1 MPVAPTY
8 PGVYIEEIPS
18 GVRTIVGVSTS
29 TGAFVD
35 YFPQGPM
42 NEAVQIFS
50 WADFERIFGGLD
62 TKSEASYAIQQFF
75 LNGGTTAYVVRTT
88 SGTSSNAAK
97 SAAIVLQ
104 DGAGNNILLATAAS
118 PGLWGNQLRIDI
130 NFGATDPST
139 LFNLTVTE
147 VSFTGGTPSVVATES
162 FRNVTLDSTATNY
175 VVEIVNARSQLIT
188 LQSLGT
194 SGRPEQT
201 GTVSGGFSALSLP
214 AWQPGHVFALGTQVL
229 DANGNLEKVTTAG
242 TSLANPPAWPTTVN
256 SSVVEGAVTWTLINP
271 PHWSA
276 HQAFLTGDEIVDSNG
291 NVQQVTTPGTS
302 GGVAPAWATT
312 PVGATTPDG
321 GVTWTLVSIG
331 SPAWAASHAFSLG
344 NLIVDSNGKWEVVT
358 LAGTS
363 GATAPTWPTT
373 LNATVVDGA
382 AGSLAWT
389 LVATGVGV
397 VPSWSPRHAYAVGN
411 QIVDS
416 NGNIE
421 VVTVAGSSGPT
432 APAWPTVVG
441 TTTVDGTVTWKLIPT
456 GTGSL
461 FPAWSSTE
469 PYAVGAKILDSN
481 GNLQRVTVA
490 GTSGTAP
497 PAWNTTIGAT
507 TTDGT
512 VTWALVSPT
521 RLAVDLADTMS
532 ATLNANPAFTTHI
545 QLNAGGP
552 PPAISVGWLAA
563 TLQSQIR
570 GVDPSLSNATVTVVG
585 SASTEVF
592 LQIKPGTMNP
602 SDFLTLTDVTG
613 GLATAL
619 GLTTNVQQYAL
630 GSGVAIGAQALPGG
644 VASPGSN
651 GTWDPTT
658 DAAGVAQGLI
668 GDQLLKTGMYALL
681 DADLFNILCIPVT
694 ALLPDTDAAQVA
706 VNATS
711 LCTQRRAFYL
721 LDPPQED
728 GDRDTLDGIKS
739 WLDQNG
745 SLRSRNSALY
755 FPRVDIADALNG
767 FRLRTTATSG
777 TIAGLYARIDVA
789 RGVWK
794 APAGIEASLG
804 GVQNMEYKLTDGE
817 NGVLNPLAI
826 NCLRTFPVYGPVC
839 WGARTLFGADQLV
852 DDYKYVPVRRF
863 ALFLEESLFRGTKWV
878 VFEPNDEPLWA
889 QIRLNIG
896 AFMQSLFR
904 QGAFQ
909 GTSPRDAY
917 LVKCDSQTT
926 TQTDINSGIVNIVV
940 GFAPLKPA
948 EFVILKIQQL
958 AGQIPT

>member
-1 MPVAPTY
+1 MPVTPTY

-35 YFPQGPM
+35 YFPQGPVG
-42 NEAVQIFS
+42 EAVQIFS

-62 TKSEASYAIQQFF
+62 TNSEASYAIQQFF

-88 SGTSSNAAK
+88 SGTTANAAK

-104 DGAGNNILLATAAS
+104 DGAGNNILLATAAN
-118 PGLWGNQLRIDI
+118 PGQWGNQLRIDVDR
-130 NFGATDPST
+130 GSTDPST

-147 VSFTGGTPSVVATES
+147 LSFAGGTPAVVATES
-162 FRNVTLDSTATNY
+162 FRNLTLDSAATNY
-175 VVEIVNARSQLIT
+175 VVEVVNARSQLIT
-188 LQSLGT
+188 LQSLAT
-194 SGRPEQT
+194 NGRPAQT
-201 GTVSGGFSALSLP
+201 GTVSGAFSAIRLP
-214 AWQPGHVFALGTQVL
+214 GWQATTAFVVGQQIL
-229 DANGNLEKVTTAG
+229 DVNGNLQKVTTAG
-242 TSLANPPAWPTTVN
+242 TSGATPPA
-256 SSVVEGAVTWTLINP
+256 
-271 PHWSA
+271 
-276 HQAFLTGDEIVDSNG
+276 
-291 NVQQVTTPGTS
+291 
-302 GGVAPAWATT
+302 
-312 PVGATTPDG
+312 
-321 GVTWTLVSIG
+321 
-331 SPAWAASHAFSLG
+331 
-344 NLIVDSNGKWEVVT
+344 
-358 LAGTS
+358 
-363 GATAPTWPTT
+363 WPTT
-373 LNATVVDGA
+373 LNATVADGTVT
-382 AGSLAWT
+382 WT

-397 VPSWSPRHAYAVGN
+397 VPFWSASHAFSVGN
-411 QIVDS
+411 QIVDA

-421 VVTVAGSSGPT
+421 LVTVAGTSGAT

-441 TTTVDGTVTWKLIPT
+441 TVTVDGGVSWKLIPT

-461 FPAWSSTE
+461 FPAWTTSQAF
-469 PYAVGAKILDSN
+469 AVGAEILDSN

-490 GTSGTAP
+490 GTSGATP
-497 PAWNTTIGAT
+497 PAWNTTIGGT

-512 VTWALVSPT
+512 VTWSLVSPT
-521 RLAVDLADTMS
+521 RLAVDLADVMS
-532 ATLNANPAFTTHI
+532 VKLNANPVFTTQI

-570 GVDPSLSNATVTVVG
+570 AVDPSLSNATVTVVG

-602 SDFLTLTDVTG
+602 SDFLTLADVTG
-613 GLATAL
+613 GLAAAL

-630 GSGVAIGAQALPGG
+630 GSNAAVGAQALPGG

-651 GTWDPTT
+651 GTWKPDT
-658 DAAGVAQGLI
+658 DAAGVAKGLI

-706 VNATS
+706 ANATA
-711 LCTQRRAFYL
+711 LCTQRRAFYI

-739 WLDQNG
+739 WLDHNG

-804 GVQNMEYKLTDGE
+804 GVQDLEYTLTDGE

-839 WGARTLFGADQLV
+839 WGARTLYGADQLV

-926 TQTDINSGIVNIVV
+926 TQTDINNGIVNIVV

>member
-1 MPVAPTY
+1 MPVTPTY

-18 GVRTIVGVSTS
+18 GVRTIIGVSTS

-42 NEAVQIFS
+42 DAAVQIFS

-62 TKSEASYAIQQFF
+62 TNSEASYAIQQFF

-88 SGTSSNAAK
+88 SGTSANAAK

-104 DGAGNNILLATAAS
+104 DGSSNNILQATAAN
-118 PGLWGNQLRIDI
+118 PGLWGNQLRVDVDR
-130 NFGATDPST
+130 GATDPST
-139 LFNLTVTE
+139 LFNVTVTE
-147 VSFTGGTPSVVATES
+147 ISFTGGTPTVVATEN
-162 FRNVTLDSTATNY
+162 FRNLTLDSTATNY
-175 VVEIVNARSQLIT
+175 VVEVVNARSQLIT

-194 SGRPEQT
+194 TARPAQT
-201 GTVSGGFSALSLP
+201 GTVSTPFSAIRLP
-214 AWQPGHVFALGTQVL
+214 GWHATTAFVLGQQIL
-229 DANGNLEKVTTAG
+229 DVNGNLQRVTTAG
-242 TSLANPPAWPTTVN
+242 TSGATPPA
-256 SSVVEGAVTWTLINP
+256 
-271 PHWSA
+271 
-276 HQAFLTGDEIVDSNG
+276 
-291 NVQQVTTPGTS
+291 
-302 GGVAPAWATT
+302 
-312 PVGATTPDG
+312 
-321 GVTWTLVSIG
+321 
-331 SPAWAASHAFSLG
+331 
-344 NLIVDSNGKWEVVT
+344 
-358 LAGTS
+358 
-363 GATAPTWPTT
+363 WPTT
-373 LNATVVDGA
+373 LNATIVDGTVT
-382 AGSLAWT
+382 WM

-397 VPSWSPRHAYAVGN
+397 VPSWSPSHAFSVGN
-411 QIVDS
+411 QIVLA
-416 NGNIE
+416 NGNVF
-421 VVTVAGSSGPT
+421 VVTVAGTSGA
-432 APAWPTVVG
+432 APPVWPTVVG
-441 TTTVDGTVTWKLIPT
+441 ATVGDNTVTWKLIPT

-461 FPAWSSTE
+461 FPAWSSSQAF
-469 PYAVGAKILDSN
+469 AVGAEILDSN

-490 GTSGTAP
+490 GTSGTTP
-497 PAWNTTIGAT
+497 PAWSNTIGAT
-507 TTDGT
+507 TTDGG
-512 VTWALVSPT
+512 VTWTLVSPT
-521 RLAVDLADTMS
+521 RLLVDFADTMS
-532 ATLNANPAFTTHI
+532 VTLNANPAFTTHI

-552 PPAISVGWLAA
+552 PPAISVGWLAS

-570 GVDPSLSNATVTVVG
+570 GVDPSLSSATVNVVG

-602 SDFLTLTDVTG
+602 ADFLTLTDVTG
-613 GLATAL
+613 GLAAAL

-630 GSGVAIGAQALPGG
+630 GSGVAVGAQALPGG

-651 GTWDPTT
+651 GTWNPAT

-668 GDQLLKTGMYALL
+668 GDQLLKTGMYALY

-706 VNATS
+706 TNATF
-711 LCTQRRAFYL
+711 LCTQRRAFYI
-721 LDPPQED
+721 LDPPQAD
-728 GDRDTLDGIKS
+728 GDRDTVDGIKT

-755 FPRVDIADALNG
+755 FPRIDIADALNG

-777 TIAGLYARIDVA
+777 TIAGLCARIDVA

-804 GVQNMEYKLTDGE
+804 GVQSMEYKLTDGE

-839 WGARTLFGADQLV
+839 WGARTLLGADQLA

>member
-1 MPVAPTY
+1 MPVTPTY

-18 GVRTIVGVSTS
+18 GVRTIIGVSTS

-62 TKSEASYAIQQFF
+62 TNSEASYAIQQFF

-88 SGTSSNAAK
+88 SGTAANAAK

-104 DGAGNNILLATAAS
+104 DGSSNNILQANAANA
-118 PGLWGNQLRIDI
+118 GLWGNQLRVDVDR
-130 NFGATDPST
+130 GATDPST

-147 VSFTGGTPSVVATES
+147 ISFTGGTPNVVATEN
-162 FRNVTLDSTATNY
+162 FRNLTLDSTATNY
-175 VVEIVNARSQLIT
+175 VVELVNARSQLIT

-194 SGRPEQT
+194 NGRPAQT
-201 GTVSGGFSALSLP
+201 GTVSTPFSAITLP
-214 AWQPGHVFALGTQVL
+214 HWQGSHTFALGDEIL
-229 DANGNLEKVTTAG
+229 DVNGNLQKATAVG
-242 TSLANPPAWPTTVN
+242 GNSGATPPAWPTTLN
-256 SSVVEGAVTWTLINP
+256 AT
-271 PHWSA
+271 
-276 HQAFLTGDEIVDSNG
+276 IV
-291 NVQQVTTPGTS
+291 
-302 GGVAPAWATT
+302 
-312 PVGATTPDG
+312 DG
-321 GVTWTLVSIG
+321 GVTWTLV
-331 SPAWAASHAFSLG
+331 
-344 NLIVDSNGKWEVVT
+344 
-358 LAGTS
+358 
-363 GATAPTWPTT
+363 ATA
-373 LNATVVDGA
+373 
-382 AGSLAWT
+382 
-389 LVATGVGV
+389 VGV
-397 VPSWSPRHAYAVGN
+397 VPSWSPSHAFSVGN
-411 QIVDS
+411 QIVLA
-416 NGNIE
+416 NGNVF
-421 VVTVAGSSGPT
+421 VVTVAGTSGA
-432 APAWPTVVG
+432 APPVWPTVVG
-441 TTTVDGTVTWKLIPT
+441 TTVGDNTVTWKLVPT

-461 FPAWSSTE
+461 FPAWSSSQ
-469 PYAVGAKILDSN
+469 AFAAGAEILDSN
-481 GNLQRVTVA
+481 GNLQRVTTA
-490 GTSGTAP
+490 GTSGTTP
-497 PAWNTTIGAT
+497 PAWSTTIAAT

-512 VTWALVSPT
+512 VTWTLVSPT
-521 RLAVDLADTMS
+521 RLLVSLADTMS
-532 ATLNANPAFTTHI
+532 VKLNANPVFTTNI

-552 PPAISVGWLAA
+552 PPAISVGWLAS

-570 GVDPSLSNATVTVVG
+570 GVDPSLSSATVTVVG

-602 SDFLTLTDVTG
+602 ADFLTLTDVTG

-630 GSGVAIGAQALPGG
+630 GSGVAVGAQALPGG

-651 GTWDPTT
+651 GTWNPAT

-668 GDQLLKTGMYALL
+668 GDQLLKTGMYALY

-706 VNATS
+706 TNATF
-711 LCTQRRAFYL
+711 LCTQRRAFYI

-728 GDRDTLDGIKS
+728 GDRDTVDGIKS

-839 WGARTLFGADQLV
+839 WGARTLLGADQLA

-926 TQTDINSGIVNIVV
+926 TQTDINAGMVNIVV

>member
-1 MPVAPTY
+1 MPVTPTY

-18 GVRTIVGVSTS
+18 GVRTIIGVSTS

-42 NEAVQIFS
+42 DEAVQIFS

-62 TKSEASYAIQQFF
+62 TNSEASYAIQQFF

-88 SGTSSNAAK
+88 SGTSANAAK

-104 DGAGNNILLATAAS
+104 DGSGNNILQATAAN
-118 PGLWGNQLRIDI
+118 PGLWGNQLRIDVDR
-130 NFGATDPST
+130 GATDPST

-147 VSFTGGTPSVVATES
+147 ISFTGGTPNVVATEN
-162 FRNVTLDSTATNY
+162 FRNLTLDSSATNY
-175 VVEIVNARSQLIT
+175 VVEVVNAQSQLVT

-194 SGRPEQT
+194 NARPAQT
-201 GTVSGGFSALSLP
+201 GTVSTPFSAITLP
-214 AWQPGHVFALGTQVL
+214 HWQASHTFALGDQIL
-229 DANGNLEKVTTAG
+229 DVNGNLQKATAVG
-242 TSLANPPAWPTTVN
+242 GNSGATPPAWPTTVN
-256 SSVVEGAVTWTLINP
+256 TT
-271 PHWSA
+271 
-276 HQAFLTGDEIVDSNG
+276 IV
-291 NVQQVTTPGTS
+291 
-302 GGVAPAWATT
+302 
-312 PVGATTPDG
+312 DG
-321 GVTWTLVSIG
+321 GVT
-331 SPAWAASHAFSLG
+331 
-344 NLIVDSNGKWEVVT
+344 
-358 LAGTS
+358 
-363 GATAPTWPTT
+363 
-373 LNATVVDGA
+373 
-382 AGSLAWT
+382 WT

-397 VPSWSPRHAYAVGN
+397 VPSWSASHAFSVGN
-411 QIVDS
+411 QIVLA
-416 NGNIE
+416 NGNVF
-421 VVTVAGSSGPT
+421 VVTVAGTSGATPPVW
-432 APAWPTVVG
+432 PAVVG
-441 TTTVDGTVTWKLIPT
+441 TTIGDNTVTWKLIPT

-461 FPAWSSTE
+461 FPAWSSSQVF
-469 PYAVGAKILDSN
+469 AVGAEILDSN
-481 GNLQRVTVA
+481 GNLQRVTTA
-490 GTSGTAP
+490 GTSGTTP
-497 PAWNTTIGAT
+497 PSWSTTIGGT

-512 VTWALVSPT
+512 VTWTLVSPT

-532 ATLNANPAFTTHI
+532 VKLNANPVFTTDI

-552 PPAISVGWLAA
+552 PPAISVGWLAS

-570 GVDPSLSNATVTVVG
+570 GIDPSLSNATATVVG

-602 SDFLTLTDVTG
+602 SDFLTLTDVAG

-630 GSGVAIGAQALPGG
+630 GSGVAAGAQALPGG

-651 GTWDPTT
+651 GVWNPAT

-668 GDQLLKTGMYALL
+668 GDQLLKTGMYALF

-706 VNATS
+706 TNATF
-711 LCTQRRAFYL
+711 LCTQRRAFYI
-721 LDPPQED
+721 LDPPQEN
-728 GDRDTLDGIKS
+728 GDRDTVDGIKS

-804 GVQNMEYKLTDGE
+804 GAQNMEYKLTDGE

-839 WGARTLFGADQLV
+839 WGARTLLGADQLA

-926 TQTDINSGIVNIVV
+926 TQTDINNGIVNIVV

>member
-1 MPVAPTY
+1 MPVTPTY

-18 GVRTIVGVSTS
+18 GVRTIIGVSTS

-62 TKSEASYAIQQFF
+62 TSSEASYAIQQFF

-88 SGTSSNAAK
+88 SGTASNAAT

-104 DGAGNNILLATAAS
+104 DGASHNILLATAAN
-118 PGLWGNQLRIDI
+118 PGLWGNQLRIDVDR
-130 NFGATDPST
+130 GATDPST

-147 VSFTGGTPSVVATES
+147 ISFTGGTPNVVATEN
-162 FRNVTLDSTATNY
+162 FRNLTLDTAATNY
-175 VVEIVNARSQLIT
+175 VVEVVNARSQLIT
-188 LQSLGT
+188 LQLLG
-194 SGRPEQT
+194 SNGRPAQT
-201 GTVSGGFSALSLP
+201 GTVSTPFSAIRLP
-214 AWQPGHVFALGTQVL
+214 GWHATTAFVLGQQIL
-229 DANGNLEKVTTAG
+229 DVNGNLQKVTTAG
-242 TSLANPPAWPTTVN
+242 TSGATPPA
-256 SSVVEGAVTWTLINP
+256 
-271 PHWSA
+271 
-276 HQAFLTGDEIVDSNG
+276 
-291 NVQQVTTPGTS
+291 
-302 GGVAPAWATT
+302 
-312 PVGATTPDG
+312 
-321 GVTWTLVSIG
+321 
-331 SPAWAASHAFSLG
+331 
-344 NLIVDSNGKWEVVT
+344 
-358 LAGTS
+358 
-363 GATAPTWPTT
+363 WPTT
-373 LNATVVDGA
+373 LNATIVDA
-382 AGSLAWT
+382 TVTWT

-397 VPSWSPRHAYAVGN
+397 VPSWSPSHVFSVGN
-411 QIVDS
+411 QIVLA
-416 NGNIE
+416 NGN
-421 VVTVAGSSGPT
+421 VFMVTVAGTSGA
-432 APAWPTVVG
+432 APPVWPTVVG
-441 TTTVDGTVTWKLIPT
+441 ATVGDNTVTWKLVPT

-461 FPAWSSTE
+461 FPAWSSSQ
-469 PYAVGAKILDSN
+469 AFAIGAEILDSN

-490 GTSGTAP
+490 GTSGTMP
-497 PAWNTTIGAT
+497 PTWNTTIGAT

-512 VTWALVSPT
+512 VTWDLVSPT
-521 RLAVDLADTMS
+521 RLLVDLADTMS
-532 ATLNANPAFTTHI
+532 VTLNANPAFTTHI

-552 PPAISVGWLAA
+552 PPAISVGWLAS

-630 GSGVAIGAQALPGG
+630 GSGAAVGAQALPGG

-651 GTWDPTT
+651 GTWNPAT

-668 GDQLLKTGMYALL
+668 GDQVLKTGMYALL

-706 VNATS
+706 TNATF
-711 LCTQRRAFYL
+711 LCTQRRAFYI

-728 GDRDTLDGIKS
+728 GDRDTVDGIKS

-839 WGARTLFGADQLV
+839 WGARTLLGADQLA

-926 TQTDINSGIVNIVV
+926 TQTDINAGIVNIVV